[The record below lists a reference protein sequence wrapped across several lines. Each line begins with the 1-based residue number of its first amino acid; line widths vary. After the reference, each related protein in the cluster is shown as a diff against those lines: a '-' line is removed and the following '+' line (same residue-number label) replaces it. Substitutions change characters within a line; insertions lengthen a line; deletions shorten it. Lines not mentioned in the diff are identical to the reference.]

1 MKFGIFLL
9 LQSPDM
15 RPSQETYDHALEQG
29 VLADQLGFDYIVAAE
44 HHFSSY
50 GFLPCPL
57 LLIPTLAE
65 RTRQIRFST
74 AVVVLPLR
82 NPIQLAEEIAM
93 LDIIT
98 RGRVEVGFGTGY
110 QQYEFQRFGVNLA
123 ENRAMFEE
131 ALELITK
138 LLSTENVSYQ
148 GRYWTLP
155 ETTTLPRPITKPH
168 PQFWRATST
177 VPTMAWSL
185 ERGIKVIT
193 GGTPAAWTG
202 SSTTGISSR
211 TPSRPPG

>member
-1 MKFGIFLL
+1 M
-9 LQSPDM
+9 
-15 RPSQETYDHALEQG
+15 
-29 VLADQLGFDYIVAAE
+29 
-44 HHFSSY
+44 
-50 GFLPCPL
+50 
-57 LLIPTLAE
+57 
-65 RTRQIRFST
+65 
-74 AVVVLPLR
+74 
-82 NPIQLAEEIAM
+82 
-93 LDIIT
+93 T

-131 ALELITK
+131 ALELLTT
-138 LLSTENVSYQ
+138 LLSTENVSHQ

-193 GGTPAAWTG
+193 GGPPAAWTG
-202 SSTTGISSR
+202 SSTTGTCSR
-211 TPSRPPG
+211 TPSRTARWLAPGVHYQQGVYVSDSAADARAMLPMPSGIRAHGPWPVLQLLARQRRSRHDRTDRPGRPGRRPGLPL

>member
-1 MKFGIFLL
+1 M
-9 LQSPDM
+9 
-15 RPSQETYDHALEQG
+15 
-29 VLADQLGFDYIVAAE
+29 
-44 HHFSSY
+44 
-50 GFLPCPL
+50 
-57 LLIPTLAE
+57 
-65 RTRQIRFST
+65 
-74 AVVVLPLR
+74 VVLPLR

-93 LDIIT
+93 LDIMT

-123 ENRAMFEE
+123 ENRAMFEDSRTPHDTPE
-131 ALELITK
+131 HG
-138 LLSTENVSYQ
+138 NVSHQ

-193 GGTPAAWTG
+193 GGTA
-202 SSTTGISSR
+202 SSMDRIINNWYLFQDAVEG
-211 TPSRPPG
+211 PG